1 MGVVGTSGARE
12 AAALIPEEVRH
23 LAEEQGTPGV
33 RWPGSE
39 LIERDDFAIWLGP
52 PMYPGL
58 SVVRRCRFD
67 PSGANRGIEEVR
79 AVLLARGRNRAIWQ
93 VGASATPTTL
103 ADDLIALGL
112 QPDSDPVC
120 KALVIGS
127 APATDSETDVVVRKA
142 TTRKDFEAFFRI
154 QQEAFEVDPDALE
167 RGAQALDEI
176 YEGERTADFLAT
188 YLAYVDDEP
197 VATARAT
204 FTEFGVVLNGG
215 STLHRA
221 RGKGAYRAL
230 VHARWKDA
238 VAHGTPWMTTLARPS
253 SYPILKKM
261 GFEDV
266 CDVRMLVDEF

>member
-1 MGVVGTSGARE
+1 
-12 AAALIPEEVRH
+12 LIPDEVRQ

-39 LIERDDFAIWLGP
+39 LIEREHFAIWLGP

-58 SVVRRCRFD
+58 SVVRRCRFESSD
-67 PSGANRGIEEVR
+67 GAAEEVR
-79 AVLLARGRNRAIWQ
+79 ALLRERARNRAIWQ
-93 VGASATPTTL
+93 VGDSATPSTL
-103 ADDLIALGL
+103 ADDLLASGL

-120 KALVIGS
+120 KAIVIGS
-127 APATDSETDVVVRKA
+127 SPIGESGADVTVRKA
-142 TTRKDFEAFFRI
+142 ETREDFEAFFHI
-154 QQEAFEVDPDALE
+154 QQEAFEIDPESIE
-167 RGAQALDEI
+167 RGANSLDEI
-176 YEGERTADFLAT
+176 YDGERTADFLAT

-230 VHARWKDA
+230 VHARWNDA
-238 VAHGTPWMTTLARPS
+238 VVHGTPWMTTLARPT

>member
-1 MGVVGTSGARE
+1 
-12 AAALIPEEVRH
+12 LIPEEVRH

-39 LIERDDFAIWLGP
+39 LIEREHFAIWLGP

-58 SVVRRCRFD
+58 SVVRRCRFETSD
-67 PSGANRGIEEVR
+67 GAADEVR
-79 AVLLARGRNRAIWQ
+79 DVLRALGRNRAIWQ
-93 VGASATPTTL
+93 VGTSATPSTL
-103 ADDLIALGL
+103 ADDLLADGL
-112 QPDSDPVC
+112 VPDSDPVC
-120 KALVIGS
+120 HAIVIGS
-127 APATDSETDVVVRKA
+127 APAGDAESGVVVRKA
-142 TTRKDFEAFFRI
+142 TTREDFEAFFRI
-154 QQEAFEVDPDALE
+154 QQEAFEIDPDTIE
-167 RGAQALDEI
+167 RGAEMLDEI
-176 YEGERTADFLAT
+176 YKGERTVDFLAT

-204 FTEFGVVLNGG
+204 FTEYGVVLNGG

-221 RGKGAYRAL
+221 RSKGAYRAL

-238 VAHGTPWMTTLARPS
+238 VEHGTPWMTTLARPS

>member
-1 MGVVGTSGARE
+1 
-12 AAALIPEEVRH
+12 LIPDEVRH

-39 LIERDDFAIWLGP
+39 LIEREHFAIWLGP

-58 SVVRRCRFD
+58 SVVRRCRFGVMEAA
-67 PSGANRGIEEVR
+67 SAAEEVR
-79 AVLLARGRNRAIWQ
+79 AVLRERGRSRAIWQ
-93 VGASATPTTL
+93 VGASAIPATL
-103 ADDLIALGL
+103 ADDLIAFGL
-112 QPDSDPVC
+112 EPDSDPVC
-120 KALVIGS
+120 MAIVIGS
-127 APATDSETDVVVRKA
+127 PPIGESGSDVVVRRA
-142 TTRKDFEAFFRI
+142 TTRDEFEAFFRI
-154 QQEAFEVDPDALE
+154 QQEAFEIDPEAIE
-167 RGAQALDEI
+167 RGAESLDEI
-176 YEGERTADFLAT
+176 YEGERTADHVAT

-230 VHARWKDA
+230 VHARWNDA
-238 VAHGTPWMTTLARPS
+238 VAHGTPWMTTLARPT